1 MPTTTGNGAE
11 TAFPDFS
18 LEQAGK
24 KPAKSSNPR
33 IPMQRNLIYLSITM
47 AGWAFRSL
55 ESLSIISP
63 SHELYN
69 NII

>member
-1 MPTTTGNGAE
+1 
-11 TAFPDFS
+11 
-18 LEQAGK
+18 
-24 KPAKSSNPR
+24 
-33 IPMQRNLIYLSITM
+33 LIYLSITM